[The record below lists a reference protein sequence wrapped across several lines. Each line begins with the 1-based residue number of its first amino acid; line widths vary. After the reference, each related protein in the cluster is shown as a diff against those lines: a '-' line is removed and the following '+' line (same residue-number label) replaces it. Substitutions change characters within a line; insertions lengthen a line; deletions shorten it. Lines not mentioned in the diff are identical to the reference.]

1 MPHGVQSPITEDPF
15 ADPFGAG
22 CTMSFADDEFDK
34 VLAKAK
40 AKGSSDSMFGFSTA
54 SGAPVEIN
62 PQAVKRVM
70 GIFSD

>member
-1 MPHGVQSPITEDPF
+1 MPITEDPF

-22 CTMSFADDEFDK
+22 CIMSFVDDEFDK

-54 SGAPVEIN
+54 SGAPVKIN
-62 PQAVKRVM
+62 PQAVMRVM